1 MTIRKPDG
9 PAVLELTD
17 VSKAFGP
24 VQALSNVSL
33 KLVPGQV
40 HCLAGENG
48 AGKSTLIRVLT
59 GALHRDS
66 GSYDIEGQPVTTVT
80 PAALRT
86 AGVQAVYQELSL
98 LPHLSVGENM
108 FMGRLPSRSGVVRR
122 RRAAATGAAPCWT
135 SSAWTMSART
145 PSSSGCPPRRSS
157 SSRSPR

>member
-1 MTIRKPDG
+1 MSITAPEG
-9 PAVLELTD
+9 QAVVELTD

-59 GALHRDS
+59 GALHRDG
-66 GSYDIEGQPVTTVT
+66 GSYDIEGQPVSTVT
-80 PAALRT
+80 PAALRA

-108 FMGRLPSRSGVVRR
+108 FMGRLPSRSGIVSRGDLNGR
-122 RRAAATGAAPCWT
+122 C
-135 SSAWTMSART
+135 
-145 PSSSGCPPRRSS
+145 RSTLDQLGLT
-157 SSRSPR
+157 

>member
-1 MTIRKPDG
+1 MTISKPEG

-24 VQALSNVSL
+24 VQALSTVSL

-66 GSYDIEGQPVTTVT
+66 GSYDIEGSPVTTAT

-108 FMGRLPSRSGVVRR
+108 FMGRLPSRSGVVTRE
-122 RRAAATGAAPCWT
+122 
-135 SSAWTMSART
+135 
-145 PSSSGCPPRRSS
+145 PRLRSS
-157 SSRSPR
+157 

>member
-1 MTIRKPDG
+1 MTIRKPEG

-59 GALHRDS
+59 GALHRDG
-66 GSYDIEGQPVTTVT
+66 GSYDIEGQPVSTVT
-80 PAALRT
+80 PPPC
-86 AGVQAVYQELSL
+86 GQPE
-98 LPHLSVGENM
+98 
-108 FMGRLPSRSGVVRR
+108 SR
-122 RRAAATGAAPCWT
+122 PCT
-135 SSAWTMSART
+135 
-145 PSSSGCPPRRSS
+145 RS
-157 SSRSPR
+157 

>member
-1 MTIRKPDG
+1 MTIAKPDG

-48 AGKSTLIRVLT
+48 AGKSTLIKVLT

-66 GSYDIEGQPVTTVT
+66 GC
-80 PAALRT
+80 A
-86 AGVQAVYQELSL
+86 
-98 LPHLSVGENM
+98 
-108 FMGRLPSRSGVVRR
+108 VRR
-122 RRAAATGAAPCWT
+122 CGPYLTETETGP
-135 SSAWTMSART
+135 
-145 PSSSGCPPRRSS
+145 
-157 SSRSPR
+157 

>member
-1 MTIRKPDG
+1 MMTAP
-9 PAVLELTD
+9 VVELHG

-48 AGKSTLIRVLT
+48 AGKSTLIKVLT
-59 GALHRDS
+59 GALHRDG
-66 GSYDIEGQPVTTVT
+66 GSYEIGGEPVTTAN
-80 PAALRT
+80 PAALRA

-98 LPHLSVGENM
+98 LPHLSVGDNM

-122 RRAAATGAAPCWT
+122 AELN
-135 SSAWTMSART
+135 ARCRT
-145 PSSSGCPPRRSS
+145 VL
-157 SSRSPR
+157 